1 MFVLVKERPF
11 SLCFLLFEIFG
22 KGKDKKTK
30 IDYDL
35 TYRYFFS
42 TESNIFFIACN
53 IFSLIVIIA
62 DVKHILQK
70 LKMYINIINEKIK
83 RTILITLVLLMINQ
97 YFLNAQEKV
106 SPINSNKIGITFSSF
121 GENDIFRFEELVG
134 AAS

>member
-42 TESNIFFIACN
+42 TESNIFFYR
-53 IFSLIVIIA
+53 
-62 DVKHILQK
+62 LQH
-70 LKMYINIINEKIK
+70 
-83 RTILITLVLLMINQ
+83 
-97 YFLNAQEKV
+97 F
-106 SPINSNKIGITFSSF
+106 GISF
-121 GENDIFRFEELVG
+121 HHD
-134 AAS
+134 